1 MLPYLLLAVPF
12 VLGTV
17 ALVLIAALF
26 LRRVVETNEVH
37 IVQSARATTSYG
49 KDTGNGNSY
58 YHWPSWVPVIGITRI
73 ILPVSVFDLNLAGY
87 EAYDKGRVPFM
98 VDVVAFFRIKDSNVA
113 AQRVSSFEELH
124 SQLKAIVQ
132 GAIRTVL
139 ASHEIDEIMLERSK
153 FGIQFTTEVEQQLE
167 NWGVETVKN
176 IELMDIRDAT
186 GNKNIHNI
194 MAKKQSLIEMQ
205 SRSEVAENI
214 KKAQIAEIDAK
225 RDTEL
230 QAQAARQQV
239 GLRTVEAERAVKI
252 SNEQASQS
260 IKEQERITKEREM
273 AVVQVADVQRAEIDK
288 QMNIVHAQ
296 QDRDTSIVKAEGEK
310 QQTILVAEGKLE
322 AKRREA
328 QGIQLEGAAKADA
341 EKQLQL
347 APVTAQITLA
357 KEIGENLGYQQYLI
371 TIRQIE
377 AAQAVGTEQ
386 AKVLGNADVKIIS
399 NAGNPVEG
407 VTKVL
412 DLVSTKGGTQVGG
425 MLEALAQTPIG
436 KQLLEG
442 ISKGKQANGV
452 AEHG

>member
-1 MLPYLLLAVPF
+1 
-12 VLGTV
+12 
-17 ALVLIAALF
+17 
-26 LRRVVETNEVH
+26 
-37 IVQSARATTSYG
+37 
-49 KDTGNGNSY
+49 
-58 YHWPSWVPVIGITRI
+58 
-73 ILPVSVFDLNLAGY
+73 
-87 EAYDKGRVPFM
+87 M
-98 VDVVAFFRIKDSNVA
+98 VDVVAFFRVKDSNVA
-113 AQRVSSFEELH
+113 AQRVSSFDELH

-153 FGIQFTTEVEQQLE
+153 FGLQFTEEVEQQLE

-176 IELMDIRDAT
+176 IELMDIRDAQ

-205 SRSEVAENI
+205 SRSEVAENM

-260 IKEQERITKEREM
+260 IKEQERITKEKEM

-288 QMNIVHAQ
+288 QMNVVHAQ
-296 QDRDTSIVKAEGEK
+296 QDRDTAIVKAEGEK